1 MGNVGE
7 FAVKHEAQKFS
18 FGDYWNIDIVE
29 CKQRVWMQF
38 SLMAKMHTDR
48 FGLRK
53 FETIF
58 VAPCLKIIKAPLQL
72 SLDGAHLARPA
83 ACQKIIHIQGALN
96 PCREARHD
104 TINFEAKQRHR

>member
-7 FAVKHEAQKFS
+7 FAVKHEAKKFG

-38 SLMAKMHTDR
+38 SLMAKMHTHR
-48 FGLRK
+48 FGLGE

-58 VAPCLKIIKAPLQL
+58 AAPSLEII
-72 SLDGAHLARPA
+72 
-83 ACQKIIHIQGALN
+83 
-96 PCREARHD
+96 
-104 TINFEAKQRHR
+104 